1 MLGDRLDCAETLL
14 KAGANVREFSLLMI
28 HVNLP
33 VIFLRLRLHSRI
45 SDFQWIEY
53 MPISKFS
60 GSQKEKEILA

>member
-14 KAGANVREFSLLMI
+14 KAGANVRKFYLLMI
-28 HVNLP
+28 PVNLP
-33 VIFLRLRLHSRI
+33 VIFLRAGLHSLM

-60 GSQKEKEILA
+60 VHRKGKRS

>member
-33 VIFLRLRLHSRI
+33 VICLRVRLHSLI
-45 SDFQWIEY
+45 SDFQWIE
-53 MPISKFS
+53 
-60 GSQKEKEILA
+60 

>member
-28 HVNLP
+28 HVKLP
-33 VIFLRLRLHSRI
+33 VIFLRVRLHSRI

-60 GSQKEKEILA
+60 GSRKEKEILA

>member
-14 KAGANVREFSLLMI
+14 KAGANVREFSLLLI

-33 VIFLRLRLHSRI
+33 VIFLRVRLHSLI

-60 GSQKEKEILA
+60 GSQKEKKILA